1 MHHVKTEDLIVI
13 DIETASVSPT
23 FNELNST
30 WQKLWT
36 DKTAKVLPE
45 GITAEEFYPTRAGV
59 MAEFSKIICISMG
72 YFIKEQNLKIRVK
85 SYYGDDEK
93 KILKSFL

>member
-1 MHHVKTEDLIVI
+1 MHHIKTEDLIVI

-23 FNELNST
+23 FNELDKT

-36 DKTAKVLPE
+36 DKTVKVLPE

-72 YFIKEQNLKIRVK
+72 YFIKERSEERRVGK
-85 SYYGDDEK
+85 EC
-93 KILKSFL
+93 